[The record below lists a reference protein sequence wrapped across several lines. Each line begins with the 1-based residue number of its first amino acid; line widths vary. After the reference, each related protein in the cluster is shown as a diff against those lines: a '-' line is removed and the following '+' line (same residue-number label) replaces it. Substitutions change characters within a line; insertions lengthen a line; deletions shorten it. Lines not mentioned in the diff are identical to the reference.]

1 MTAHTAQP
9 APVDPAIVGDIRRA
23 ARATNI
29 DFAYLMAQANTE
41 SAFQPD
47 AKAPT
52 SSATGLYQF
61 IDETWLGAVK
71 AWGARYGLGQYA
83 AEITLSE
90 SGRPQV
96 ADPATRRQI
105 LDLRKDPAAS
115 AALAAE
121 LARANKAEVETGLGR
136 PASATDLY
144 LAHFLGAQGATDFV
158 RQIEHDGSAK
168 AADLLPQAASANR
181 WVFYDEAGQP
191 KTVSQIYRNF
201 ADRIER
207 QVAQYAGD
215 TGVGSDAAAEA
226 LAFQPGEEV
235 RTDNPGLL
243 AQLNVLS
250 MAAMKLLGRHQD
262 DADQQ
267 KQAAAAQHRRPADTS
282 A

>member
-1 MTAHTAQP
+1 MTTRTAP
-9 APVDPAIVGDIRRA
+9 PVADPAIVSDIRRA
-23 ARATNI
+23 SRATNV

-61 IDETWLGAVK
+61 IDDTWLSAVK
-71 AWGARYGLGQYA
+71 QWGGRYGLGSYA
-83 AEITLSE
+83 QHITLMDG
-90 SGRPQV
+90 GRPKV
-96 ADPATRRQI
+96 DDPAMRQQI

-115 AALAAE
+115 ASLAAE
-121 LARANKAEVETGLGR
+121 LARANKADVERGLGR

-158 RQIEHDGSAK
+158 KQIEHDGSAK

-181 WVFYDEAGQP
+181 WVFFDENGQA
-191 KTVSQIYRNF
+191 KTVSQIYQNF
-201 ADRIER
+201 AARIEHD
-207 QVAQYAGD
+207 VAAYAGSAGVSSD
-215 TGVGSDAAAEA
+215 TAAEA
-226 LAFQPGEEV
+226 LAF
-235 RTDNPGLL
+235 NPSGAVTTNSPNLL

-250 MAAMKLLGRHQD
+250 LAAMKLLGKHDEDRETTA
-262 DADQQ
+262 AD
-267 KQAAAAQHRRPADTS
+267 RRRTADTS